1 MHVII
6 FEGVAGLAA
15 TFGASQALAAV
26 PETLAEGDPCCWLC
40 RHVDLSVPRLAVVA
54 ANAKVRRR
62 RLILPPLVLCKLPAA
77 FLYMLYTKGDAGRI
91 PIPPPPLLSTV
102 LRPTVGA
109 RVQRGVGHIERSGRR
124 SADTYGYSL
133 LVLFR

>member
-15 TFGASQALAAV
+15 TFGASQALAAA
-26 PETLAEGDPCCWLC
+26 PETQAEGDPCCWLC

-77 FLYMLYTKGDAGRI
+77 FLYML
-91 PIPPPPLLSTV
+91 
-102 LRPTVGA
+102 
-109 RVQRGVGHIERSGRR
+109 
-124 SADTYGYSL
+124 
-133 LVLFR
+133 